1 MLLLRVIT
9 VITVRMLAMVGTMRM
24 VVGLVM
30 MMKMRLCR

>member
-9 VITVRMLAMVGTMRM
+9 VITVRMLVMVGTMRV

-30 MMKMRLCR
+30 MMR

>member
-9 VITVRMLAMVGTMRM
+9 VITVRMLAMVGTMSM

-30 MMKMRLCR
+30 MMLMR